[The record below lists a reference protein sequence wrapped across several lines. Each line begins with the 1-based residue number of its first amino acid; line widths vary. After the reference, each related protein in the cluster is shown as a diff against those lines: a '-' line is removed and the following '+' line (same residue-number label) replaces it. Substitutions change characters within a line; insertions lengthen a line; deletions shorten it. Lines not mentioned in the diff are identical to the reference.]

1 MIVFFVIFWICVLAV
16 LQTYVLFPLTL
27 RILYRLKSNYKM
39 RLELTKAQIPVSILM
54 AAYNEEK
61 VIEDKI
67 ESIFNS
73 NYPIN
78 LIEVWVGSDN
88 STDKTNELLQQ
99 LQQKY
104 PKLHPVF
111 FNERNG
117 KIRIINQLVQ
127 KAHAEILIITD
138 ANVMFDKNTIQE
150 LCASMNQANIGLVD
164 TRMMHSGLQ
173 SDGISKQENLYISNE
188 VKTKYYEG
196 QLWGCMMG
204 PFGGCYA
211 VKKSLFVPVP
221 ENFLVDDFFINM
233 QVLSKGFKAINNP
246 QAIVLEDVS
255 NNLTHE
261 FKRKIRIATGD
272 FQNLFY
278 FKKFTVKNLFTPIG
292 FCFVSHKI
300 LRWFTPLIMITAFI
314 SLTFLAF
321 INIPLYYY
329 LWFAGIAL
337 ILLILLERMFS
348 LFGINIG
355 ALRLLTHFFYMNLAL
370 LIGFFRFLK
379 GVKSS
384 IWTPTPRLQGEKS
397 N

>member
-1 MIVFFVIFWICVLAV
+1 MIVVSIIFWICVFAV
-16 LQTYVLFPLTL
+16 LQTYLLFPLSL
-27 RILYRLKSNYKM
+27 RILYRIKSKNK
-39 RLELTKAQIPVSILM
+39 EQPAPSNTEQPVSILM

-67 ESIFNS
+67 ESIFKS

-104 PKLHPVF
+104 PQLHPVF

-117 KIRIINQLVQ
+117 KIKIINQLVQ
-127 KAHAEILIITD
+127 KANADILIITD
-138 ANVMFDKNTIQE
+138 ANVLFDPNTMVE
-150 LCASMNQANIGLVD
+150 LCSSIKEEKVGLVD

-173 SDGISKQENLYISNE
+173 SDGISKQENMYISNE

-233 QVLSKGFKAINNP
+233 QVLSKGYKAVNNPKAI
-246 QAIVLEDVS
+246 VFEDVS
-255 NNLTHE
+255 NNLKHE
-261 FKRKIRIATGD
+261 FNRKIRIATGD
-272 FQNLFY
+272 FQNLHY
-278 FKKFTVKNLFTPIG
+278 FKIFTIKNLFTPIG
-292 FCFVSHKI
+292 FCFTSHKI

-314 SLTFLAF
+314 ALTFLA
-321 INIPLYYY
+321 INNILLYYY
-329 LWFAGIAL
+329 LWLAGIAL
-337 ILLILLERMFS
+337 LFLVLLERIVSQMN
-348 LFGINIG
+348 IHIG

-384 IWTPTPRLQGEKS
+384 VWNPTPRLQAKK
-397 N
+397 